1 MSQRIS
7 KDLVKDD
14 AIFDCCLYFKKTYPQ
29 SLVILLS
36 NDKNLCAKALSN
48 DVLTVSFRENMSGRL
63 IANTIYEENVERFG
77 KLQTKVEPVA
87 PKSKPC
93 FFRGG
98 RTLQ

>member
-1 MSQRIS
+1 
-7 KDLVKDD
+7 
-14 AIFDCCLYFKKTYPQ
+14 
-29 SLVILLS
+29 
-36 NDKNLCAKALSN
+36 
-48 DVLTVSFRENMSGRL
+48 MSGRL

-87 PKSKPC
+87 QNPKPC